1 MCVPER
7 LCPHCLLCLSMTEH
21 LSEASCQSA
30 AFNQI
35 VAAKRKWHK
44 KMKAWQKFTA
54 IKQTNYFF
62 DCDLF
67 LLGFCWL
74 FFLQFL
80 LTKSKVKKKKS
91 TLFLE
96 KKNIFFSPIQQ
107 WNKRTILE
115 EPQQLTRV
123 IRSLFPQRPPAAGS
137 CCDVLRWMHGGLPKQ
152 HCQQTQPVPPW
163 QERPVRWILP
173 GPGSMMHRSCPWC
186 CGSCP

>member
-1 MCVPER
+1 MTQKDEGLTEIYCNQTDK
-7 LCPHCLLCLSMTEH
+7 LLFWLWLVS
-21 LSEASCQSA
+21 
-30 AFNQI
+30 
-35 VAAKRKWHK
+35 VR
-44 KMKAWQKFTA
+44 
-54 IKQTNYFF
+54 
-62 DCDLF
+62 F
-67 LLGFCWL
+67 LLII

-80 LTKSKVKKKKS
+80 LTKSKVKKKKHS
-91 TLFLE
+91 FFEE
-96 KKNIFFSPIQQ
+96 KKYIFFSPIQQ